1 MNLADKNKWQV
12 RVAAL
17 VIFVLGFAAGALSLN
32 LYRKYRSTD
41 ETAGSVDGTEL
52 RGGRRFERMLD
63 RLSLDAS
70 QRAQMEEIMRE
81 TRAELMAI
89 RKDSRPR
96 VFEIRKR
103 SRERMQQVL
112 NADQWQQLQEMMKK
126 NRERR
131 SQPRPQADD
140 EQ

>member
-1 MNLADKNKWQV
+1 MELASKNKWQV

-41 ETAGSVDGTEL
+41 ATSSVDGPGL
-52 RGGRRFERMLD
+52 RGRRLERMLD
-63 RLSLDAS
+63 RLNLGT
-70 QRAQMEEIMRE
+70 QKRAQIEEIMRE
-81 TRAELMAI
+81 TRSQLVEI
-89 RKDSRPR
+89 RKDSRPQ
-96 VFEIRKR
+96 VMEVRKR

-112 NADQWQQLQEMMKK
+112 TPDQWQQLQEMMKK
-126 NRERR
+126 NKERR
-131 SQPRPQADD
+131 QTSRPQPDD